1 MQRSRN
7 TSTHKSP
14 VQGPIPLH
22 RSPDDLAELLDG
34 FLARYAN
41 GKTRYQNLRRL
52 NQFFRESATRHPAHV
67 TPAQLFRWCG
77 TAASNNSA
85 RQRISTMRT
94 FFGWCH
100 RTGIIDADPT
110 AELRDLL
117 KQFPQLY
124 GKVQARNPARFLTH
138 DEAFGSLVAETQD
151 GTLLGLRD
159 EIGIRLGL
167 TGMRLSEIIG
177 LSWSAIRVTPQP
189 PEINWI
195 GKGRRARHIVP
206 GTALIDALARWQ
218 RHYRDGLQRQ
228 LKSTDPILC
237 RVVRGSASHRRPHRI
252 DWAEPLDGRSFY
264 QLVQVRAGA
273 AGLGHV
279 APHDLRRSAA
289 AILHHAKT
297 EEGGHLFDLLDV
309 QKVLGHADPAT
320 TMRSYLDPLD
330 VEVQDRAARFLD

>member
-1 MQRSRN
+1 
-7 TSTHKSP
+7 
-14 VQGPIPLH
+14 
-22 RSPDDLAELLDG
+22 
-34 FLARYAN
+34 
-41 GKTRYQNLRRL
+41 
-52 NQFFRESATRHPAHV
+52 
-67 TPAQLFRWCG
+67 
-77 TAASNNSA
+77 
-85 RQRISTMRT
+85 MRT

-110 AELRDLL
+110 TELQDLL
-117 KQFPQLY
+117 RQFPRLY
-124 GKVQARNPARFLTH
+124 GKVQAKNPGRWLTH
-138 DEAFGSLVAETQD
+138 EEAFGKLVAGTQD
-151 GTLLGLRD
+151 GSLLGLRD

-177 LSWSAIRVTPQP
+177 LTWSAVHLTTQP
-189 PEINWI
+189 PEIHWI

-206 GTALIDALARWQ
+206 GPALIDALGRWGCL
-218 RHYRDGLQRQ
+218 YGDGLPRDIQP
-228 LKSTDPILC
+228 TDPILC

-252 DWAEPLDGRSFY
+252 EWAVPLDARSYY
-264 QLVQVRAGA
+264 QIVQVRAQA

-279 APHDLRRSAA
+279 APHDLRRTAA

-330 VEVQDRAARFLD
+330 AEVQGRAASFLD